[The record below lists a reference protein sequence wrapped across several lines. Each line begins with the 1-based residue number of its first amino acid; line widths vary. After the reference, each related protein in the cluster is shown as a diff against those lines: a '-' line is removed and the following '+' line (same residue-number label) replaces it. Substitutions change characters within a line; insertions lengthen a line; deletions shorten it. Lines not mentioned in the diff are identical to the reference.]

1 MRYVPAVASSLGIG
15 VAAAMGV
22 AVGSVLLFLAV
33 QGSSPDD
40 AEEFG
45 LFIIFMALPMV
56 ILTFLCAFCL
66 AMGRATSRMA
76 NRPRHR
82 G

>member
-1 MRYVPAVASSLGIG
+1 MGYVFAVASSLGIG
-15 VAAAMGV
+15 VAAATGV
-22 AVGSVLLFLAV
+22 AVAEVLLFLAV
-33 QGSSPDD
+33 RGSSPED

-45 LFIIFMALPMV
+45 FFIVFVALPLV